1 MKKYII
7 PILAL
12 LLCLVCFASCEKECK
27 HEWSDWKV
35 TKEPT
40 CAEKGIQSHTCE
52 KCDEREREYI
62 DTIAHTEEVVKGYE
76 STCQKEGLS
85 DGKWCTV
92 CGVTTVEQTALP
104 LGTDER

>member
-7 PILAL
+7 TILAL

-62 DTIAHTEEVVKGYE
+62 DTIAHT
-76 STCQKEGLS
+76 
-85 DGKWCTV
+85 
-92 CGVTTVEQTALP
+92 
-104 LGTDER
+104 